1 MNEKEKIDYLWKL
14 CERLV
19 KKIKEVDV
27 IKEKV
32 KVLEAKL
39 K

>member
-14 CERLV
+14 CESLV
-19 KKIKEVDV
+19 KKVKEVDV

-32 KVLEAKL
+32 KVLEAKT
-39 K
+39 

>member
-14 CERLV
+14 CELLV
-19 KKIKEVDV
+19 KKVKEVDV

-32 KVLEAKL
+32 KVLEAKT
-39 K
+39 

>member
-1 MNEKEKIDYLWKL
+1 MNDHEKIEYLWEL

-32 KVLEAKL
+32 KVLEAKT
-39 K
+39 